1 MKKILLGVLFFAYM
15 QISLAQLRVDANSQ
29 LHIGGTSPT
38 ERLDVNGAIR
48 IGTTSNTNAGTI
60 RYLSNVFEG
69 YNGTDW
75 VDLSSPSKWTLAGN
89 NIYFNTGKVGIGGA
103 PATAFEI
110 KDNGSRMR
118 FQRSSA
124 IDGIVIG
131 DSEQNFAIAT
141 RVQGA
146 SAIPINSYLFF
157 NHSLG
162 NFGVNTLSP
171 TTDFHIQGDFRLTG
185 GFYDSFVSTGSIGQI
200 LTSTIT
206 GTKWTNLSE
215 LGQWLESG
223 SNLYTLGNVGIG
235 TTTPFAKLDVNG
247 DALIS
252 SIDIGK
258 GNNELSD
265 NTVFGVLAGTAITSG
280 NYNTFIGKNTGI
292 ANTTGEK
299 NTFFGRQA
307 GYSNITGS
315 DNVFIGHQ
323 AGYNETGSDKLY
335 IDNSSTSTPLIGGDF
350 ATDEITVNGD
360 LIVKSG
366 EGINLPT
373 AGNGIG
379 FGANDTW
386 KMAWG
391 GSTVLSYFRNSGNK
405 VAEWVGV
412 SSNAARF
419 AMQQYSVRGTADNY
433 PAYSFL
439 QDGDTGLVLYDP
451 NEVGLVTGGV
461 TRLICMADGDTGIG
475 TDAPSEK
482 LDVNG
487 NARFRSIGSGTSS
500 GALHYESDGTLT
512 TNTSDIRLKKNIKTL
527 KNPLKKIQKLR
538 GVKYNWKD
546 ENNPTRQIGL
556 IAQEVETEF
565 CELVFINPVDGFKG
579 VHYDKVVAV
588 LIEGMKAQQAQI
600 EQLQKDIKKLKKRK

>member
-1 MKKILLGVLFFAYM
+1 MKKILILGFLLFAYM

-75 VDLSSPSKWTLAGN
+75 IDLTGN
-89 NIYFNTGKVGIGGA
+89 YNALDSVSILFSGFGKTHIATENIQLGAFYLSGDGGNEGV
-103 PATAFEI
+103 F
-110 KDNGSRMR
+110 
-118 FQRSSA
+118 
-124 IDGIVIG
+124 IDG
-131 DSEQNFAIAT
+131 S
-141 RVQGA
+141 
-146 SAIPINSYLFF
+146 
-157 NHSLG
+157 
-162 NFGVNTLSP
+162 
-171 TTDFHIQGDFRLTG
+171 
-185 GFYDSFVSTGSIGQI
+185 
-200 LTSTIT
+200 
-206 GTKWTNLSE
+206 
-215 LGQWLESG
+215 
-223 SNLYTLGNVGIG
+223 GNVGIG
-235 TTTPFAKLDVNG
+235 ENAPSAKLDING
-247 DALIS
+247 EVLING
-252 SIDIGK
+252 IDIGK
-258 GNNELSD
+258 GDNELSD
-265 NTVFGVLAGTAITSG
+265 NTVFGVLAGTAITTG

-315 DNVFIGHQ
+315 DNIFIGHQ

-366 EGINLPT
+366 EGISLPT

-379 FGANDTW
+379 FGSSDLSNETW
-386 KMAWG
+386 KMEWG
-391 GSTVLSYFRNSGNK
+391 GNRELSYYRNDTNK
-405 VAEWVGV
+405 VAGWVGV
-412 SSNAARF
+412 STQGARF
-419 AMQQYSVRGTADNY
+419 AMYQFSFRGTADNN

-439 QDGDTGLVLYDP
+439 QDGDTGLVRYDVD
-451 NEVGLVTGGV
+451 EIGLVTGGV

-512 TNTSDIRLKKNIKTL
+512 TNTSDIRLKKNITRIKS
-527 KNPLKKIQKLR
+527 PIKKVQRLR
-538 GVKYNWKD
+538 GVKYSWKD
-546 ENNPTRQIGL
+546 SNDASRQIGL
-556 IAQEVETEF
+556 IAQEVEKVVP
-565 CELVFINPVDGFKG
+565 ELVFTNPVDGYKG
-579 VHYDKVVAV
+579 VHYDKVVAL
-588 LIEGMKAQQAQI
+588 LIEAMKGQQIQI
-600 EQLQKDIKKLKKRK
+600 EALQKEVKRLLKKSR